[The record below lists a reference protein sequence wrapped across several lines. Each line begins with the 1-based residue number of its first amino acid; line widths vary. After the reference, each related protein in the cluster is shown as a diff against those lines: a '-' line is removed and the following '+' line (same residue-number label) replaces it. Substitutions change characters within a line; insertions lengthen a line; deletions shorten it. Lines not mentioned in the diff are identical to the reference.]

1 MAIKSRSID
10 HLSRAWVDFFR
21 LPFVIEK
28 MHKIEKEIR
37 YGICRTRMVRT
48 EYVQKP
54 MAKIRRVKNSHT
66 FYTP

>member
-28 MHKIEKEIR
+28 MQKIEKEIR
-37 YGICRTRMVRT
+37 YGICHTRMT
-48 EYVQKP
+48 
-54 MAKIRRVKNSHT
+54 
-66 FYTP
+66 

>member
-10 HLSRAWVDFFR
+10 HLSRACVDFFR

-37 YGICRTRMVRT
+37 YGICRTRT